1 MGGRAE
7 EGERKG
13 VVGTSVEVVV
23 LEEMLLEEV
32 MRRKN
37 GLDDA
42 HLNEQVL

>member
-13 VVGTSVEVVV
+13 EVVV
-23 LEEMLLEEV
+23 LEEILVEEV

-37 GLDDA
+37 GLDYA
-42 HLNEQVL
+42 HVNEQVL

>member
-1 MGGRAE
+1 MGGKAE

-13 VVGTSVEVVV
+13 EVEMLVEVVV

-42 HLNEQVL
+42 HVNEQVL

>member
-7 EGERKG
+7 EEERKG
-13 VVGTSVEVVV
+13 EVEMLVEVVV

-42 HLNEQVL
+42 HVNEQVL

>member
-13 VVGTSVEVVV
+13 VVGMLVEVVV
-23 LEEMLLEEV
+23 LGEMLVEEV